1 MKRLALLFEF
11 YRKNLVAVVLLL
23 VIMIASLFYF
33 VNFLGLVGY
42 HTYPMQLMEQ
52 LGQQDGIYFM
62 AADSMEDIMTSHTT
76 AYNEFRTQD
85 FSAVKAVVSPGNAKA
100 SVKNVPVVN
109 VVVCNEDYIQEFNF
123 VDHGQWFSSAEGDPD
138 SPLEIVVGGLSMAGF
153 RPGQMIDLTLLD
165 LWGEP
170 LLTVEAKVIG
180 NDTTPTVGLSLQSQA
195 QEINAYMLFQRVHN
209 ILFIR
214 ESDYTRLADS
224 SLLDYPNNFLV
235 IFREDATDEEKQQVL
250 DFLDQRGFYQSF
262 ETIRQNS
269 EATLSQQLR
278 QDMPRPLSMLLV
290 SAFAMIAVSVLLT
303 QKQMRDYQVYF
314 LVGYSR
320 RKCFWNTFVA
330 IFVLGIVAGGVNLLY
345 LLYQQFSVV
354 VFSTFSNAL
363 SDPTYLVMG
372 SSAWYILLFVV
383 VSALLSTLIPFAMLR
398 KRSSIE
404 LYRRPS

>member
-1 MKRLALLFEF
+1 MFPWSMLWFATRIIF
-11 YRKNLVAVVLLL
+11 KNSILS
-23 VIMIASLFYF
+23 IM
-33 VNFLGLVGY
+33 
-42 HTYPMQLMEQ
+42 
-52 LGQQDGIYFM
+52 
-62 AADSMEDIMTSHTT
+62 
-76 AYNEFRTQD
+76 
-85 FSAVKAVVSPGNAKA
+85 
-100 SVKNVPVVN
+100 
-109 VVVCNEDYIQEFNF
+109 
-123 VDHGQWFSSAEGDPD
+123 GQWFSSAEGDPD

-165 LWGEP
+165 LLGEP

-180 NDTTPTVGLSLQSQA
+180 NDTTPTVGLTLQSQA